1 MGGSNGVMVRS
12 MCVGCRAEFDHPA
25 PREFGVRE
33 FDIFNALAWLARKLK
48 TLALATTLATLR
60 VAGR

>member
-1 MGGSNGVMVRS
+1 
-12 MCVGCRAEFDHPA
+12 MCVGCRAEFEYPV
-25 PREFGVRE
+25 PPEFGVRE